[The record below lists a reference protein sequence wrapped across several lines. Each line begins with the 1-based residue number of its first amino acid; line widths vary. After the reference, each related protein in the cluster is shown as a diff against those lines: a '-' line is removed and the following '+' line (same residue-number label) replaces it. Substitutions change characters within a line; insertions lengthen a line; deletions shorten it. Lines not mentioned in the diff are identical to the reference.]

1 MFKKYF
7 TFDDV
12 LLLPNYSEV
21 LPSETN
27 LKTRL
32 TKQIELNTPIISA
45 AMDTVTES
53 EMAIELAKNGGI
65 GIIHKN
71 MNIEDQV
78 NEVKKVKRYNEIF
91 TYDVVSV
98 LEDDTIEFSI
108 VTMEQNDVSSVIVTD
123 ESNHI
128 LGIFTK
134 SDLKYV
140 KNHNDSIKKYMSKN
154 VYTLHE
160 NVTIK
165 EAYEKIYENK
175 VSKLPVVDKD
185 NKVVGLA
192 SLKNLNT
199 IENYKNKSLASDGTL
214 LVGAAVSINEK
225 SMNKIEMLY
234 DAGIDVLVID
244 SAHGHSKSVIELT
257 KQVKSKFNTLEVIVG
272 NVVTE
277 DGVKALCEA
286 GADAIKV
293 GIGSGSICTTRII
306 SGVGAPQL
314 TAVIDSVKAAKEYN
328 VPIISDGGLKYS
340 GDIIKALAA
349 GAETVVLGSLLA
361 GHDQSPGEVVVINGK
376 KYKSYV
382 GMGSMVAMNRGGG
395 DRYFQSKVKKYVPEG
410 VEAFKEYKGDV
421 NKTLYQLVGGVKS
434 GMGYNGAKD
443 LETLRKNARFIEISN
458 SSQKESHPHSISN
471 IESSP
476 NYNG

>member
-1 MFKKYF
+1 MFKKYL

-21 LPSETN
+21 LPSETTV
-27 LKTRL
+27 KTRL
-32 TKQIELNTPIISA
+32 TKKIKLNTPIISA

-53 EMAIELAKNGGI
+53 KMAIEMARNGGI

-71 MNIEDQV
+71 MTIEEQI
-78 NEVKKVKRYNEIF
+78 NEVLKVKRFNEIF
-91 TYDVVSV
+91 TYDVVKV
-98 LEDDTIEFSI
+98 LESDSVEFSVMI
-108 VTMEQNDVSSVIVTD
+108 MEQNDVSSVIVVD
-123 ESNHI
+123 KKNHL

-134 SDLKYV
+134 RDLKYV
-140 KNHNDSIKKYMSKN
+140 KNYNDKISKYMSKE
-154 VYTLHE
+154 VYTLSE
-160 NVTIK
+160 KVTAK
-165 EAYEKIYENK
+165 EAYDKMYESK
-175 VSKLPVVDKD
+175 VSKIPVVDSE
-185 NKVVGLA
+185 NKVVGLV
-192 SLKNLNT
+192 SLKGLNT
-199 IENYKNKSLASDGTL
+199 IENYKNKSVAKDGTL

-225 SMNKIEMLY
+225 SIDKIEKLY
-234 DAGIDVLVID
+234 KAGIDVLVID

-257 KQVKSKFNTLEVIVG
+257 KEVKSKFKDLEVIVG

-314 TAVIDSVKAAKEYN
+314 TAIIDSVKIASKYN
-328 VPIISDGGLKYS
+328 VPIISDGGIKYS
-340 GDIIKALAA
+340 GDIVKALAA
-349 GAETVVLGSLLA
+349 GAESVVLGSLLA
-361 GHDQSPGEVVVINGK
+361 GHDQSPGEIVIINGK

-382 GMGSMVAMNRGGG
+382 GMGSMAAMNRGGG

-410 VEAFKEYKGDV
+410 VEAFKEYRGDI
-421 NKTLYQLVGGVKS
+421 NKTLYQLVGGIKS

-443 LETLRKNARFIEISN
+443 LKTLVKNARFVEISS

>member
-1 MFKKYF
+1 MFKKYL

-21 LPSETN
+21 LPSETTV
-27 LKTRL
+27 KTRL
-32 TKQIELNTPIISA
+32 TKKIKLNTPIISA

-53 EMAIELAKNGGI
+53 KMAIEMARNGGI

-71 MNIEDQV
+71 MTIEEQV
-78 NEVKKVKRYNEIF
+78 NEVIKVKRYNEIF
-91 TYDVVSV
+91 TYDVVKVLDSDSV
-98 LEDDTIEFSI
+98 EFSI
-108 VTMEQNDVSSVIVTD
+108 MVMEQNDVSSVIVTN
-123 ESNHI
+123 EENSL

-140 KNHNDSIKKYMSKN
+140 KNYNDSISNYMSKE
-154 VYTLHE
+154 VYKLFE
-160 NVTIK
+160 NVSVE

-175 VSKLPVVDKD
+175 VSKLPVVDSN
-185 NKVVGLA
+185 NKVIGLV
-192 SLKNLNT
+192 SLKNLNK
-199 IENYKNKSLASDGTL
+199 IENYKNKSISKNGSL

-225 SMNKIEMLY
+225 SMDKVEKLY
-234 DAGIDVLVID
+234 QAGIDVLVID

-257 KQVKSKFNTLEVIVG
+257 KEVKRKFKDLEIIVG

-293 GIGSGSICTTRII
+293 GIGSGSICTTRIV

-314 TAVIDSVKAAKEYN
+314 TSIIDSVKIASKYG
-328 VPIISDGGLKYS
+328 VPIISDGGIKYS
-340 GDIIKALAA
+340 GDIVKALAA

-361 GHDQSPGEVVVINGK
+361 GHDQTPGEVVVINGK

-382 GMGSMVAMNRGGG
+382 GMGSMAAMNRGGG

-410 VEAFKEYKGDV
+410 VEAFKEYKGDI
-421 NKTLYQLVGGVKS
+421 NKTLYQLVGGIKS

-443 LETLRKNARFIEISN
+443 LKSLVKNARFIEISS
-458 SSQKESHPHSISN
+458 SSQKESHPHSVSN

>member
-1 MFKKYF
+1 MFKKYL

-21 LPSETN
+21 LPSETTV
-27 LKTRL
+27 KTRL
-32 TKQIELNTPIISA
+32 TKNIYLNIPIISA

-53 EMAIELAKNGGI
+53 KMAIEMARNGGI

-71 MNIEDQV
+71 MSIEEQV
-78 NEVKKVKRYNEIF
+78 EEVKKVKRYNEIF
-91 TYDVVSV
+91 TYDVVTV
-98 LEDDTIEFSI
+98 LEDDSVEYSVI
-108 VTMEQNDVSSVIVTD
+108 TMEQRDVSSVIVTD
-123 ESNHI
+123 KDNHI

-134 SDLKYV
+134 RDLKYV
-140 KNHNDSIKKYMSKN
+140 KNYNDLIKDYMSKN
-154 VYTLHE
+154 VYTLSE
-160 NVTIK
+160 NVTVK
-165 EAYEKIYENK
+165 EAYEKIYETK

-185 NKVVGLA
+185 NKVIGLV
-192 SLKNLNT
+192 SLKHLNT
-199 IENYKNKSLASDGTL
+199 IENYKYKSVAKDGSL

-225 SMNKIEMLY
+225 SMDKVEKLY
-234 DAGIDVLVID
+234 KAGIDVLVID

-257 KQVKSKFNTLEVIVG
+257 KEVKSKFKDLEVIVG

-277 DGVKALCEA
+277 DGVEALCKA

-314 TAVIDSVKAAKEYN
+314 TAILDSVKAAKKYN
-328 VPIISDGGLKYS
+328 VPIISDGGIKYS
-340 GDIIKALAA
+340 GDIMKALAA
-349 GAETVVLGSLLA
+349 GAESVVLGSLLA
-361 GHDQSPGEVVVINGK
+361 GHDQSPGEIVVINGK

-382 GMGSMVAMNRGGG
+382 GMGSMAAMNRGGG

-410 VEAFKEYKGDV
+410 VEAFKEYKGDI
-421 NKTLYQLVGGVKS
+421 NKTLYQLIGGVKS

-443 LETLRKNARFIEISN
+443 LDSLKKNARFIEISH

-471 IESSP
+471 VESSP